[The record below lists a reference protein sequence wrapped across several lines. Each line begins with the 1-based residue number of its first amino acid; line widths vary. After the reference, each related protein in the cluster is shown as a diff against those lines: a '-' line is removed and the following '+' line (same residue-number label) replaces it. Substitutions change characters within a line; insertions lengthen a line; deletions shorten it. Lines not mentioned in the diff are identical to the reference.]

1 MPRERRILGDDV
13 EDAAHVVDVAQVE
26 EAEVVV
32 GVVGAAG
39 VLHVG
44 VDGREGVVEAVKGET
59 MIFSIFELR
68 IYFSI
73 YDCAMD
79 VNSYGMKIH
88 SFEIAAN
95 VNAISG
101 NAILCMLLL
110 RVRVSLDLHIIV
122 RIACVLFCPSENQ
135 CHFALMIL

>member
-59 MIFSIFELR
+59 MKFSF
-68 IYFSI
+68 F
-73 YDCAMD
+73 
-79 VNSYGMKIH
+79 V
-88 SFEIAAN
+88 
-95 VNAISG
+95 
-101 NAILCMLLL
+101 
-110 RVRVSLDLHIIV
+110 V
-122 RIACVLFCPSENQ
+122 RIDF
-135 CHFALMIL
+135 